1 MATSTSERLASGWAS
16 GPAVPPLEPG
26 DRLTRDEFE
35 RRYEAMPELKKAE
48 LIEGVVYIPPPVR
61 VDSHGRPHARIIGWL
76 GHYEA
81 ETPGVAVADNA
92 TLRLDLDNEPQ
103 PDAMLYIVPERGGQ
117 VRIGPEDYIE
127 AAPELVVEV
136 ASSSVSFDLNTK
148 LHVYRRSGVQE
159 YIVRRVLD
167 SRIDWFVLRSGV
179 YERLA
184 ADDRGVVRSER
195 FPGLWL
201 NTMRPAARRFAA
213 TLRTLDEGF
222 GHRGARRLCDGAE
235 RGQGQPKPCIN
246 LASGEA

>member
-1 MATSTSERLASGWAS
+1 M
-16 GPAVPPLEPG
+16 
-26 DRLTRDEFE
+26 
-35 RRYEAMPELKKAE
+35 
-48 LIEGVVYIPPPVR
+48 VV
-61 VDSHGRPHARIIGWL
+61 PHARIIGWL

-92 TLRLDLDNEPQ
+92 TARLDLDNEPQ
-103 PDAMLYIVPERGGQ
+103 PDAMLYIDPERGGQ

-159 YIVRRVLD
+159 YIVWRVLD

-184 ADDRGVVRSER
+184 ADDGGVVRSER

-201 NTMRPAARRFAA
+201 NTRPCCKA
-213 TLRTLDEGF
+213 TLPRRYERWTKAS
-222 GHRGARRLCDGAE
+222 RPRARRLCGAAE
-235 RGQGQPKPCIN
+235 RGRVKQARAPGKWTES
-246 LASGEA
+246 LATARKWVFNSRRTDCQSVHR